1 MSKKTL
7 GFILGFFFGIL
18 GLLGLLACKE
28 QEDRDL
34 FMKGW
39 LKAFILNIVLIVLIV
54 VIYFVAIAALVGS
67 ASDYMAF
74 TQLLLIR

>member
-39 LKAFILNIVLIVLIV
+39 LIAFIIGIVLVVVIL
-54 VIYFVAIAALVGS
+54 VIYFVAIGAIVGS
-67 ASDYMAF
+67 AHNYMAF
-74 TQLLLIR
+74 SQLLLIR